1 MRDGL
6 AERPFNI
13 VQQPV
18 HASGHLIDV
27 VHRLDKEFHA
37 GDQGIDRTPS
47 LVDSLGTG
55 RQRVVETETP
65 DEVVDAVQGRTRTL
79 GCGGLFIRRGHGAR
93 VVRLRRGSY
102 GLFLGLA
109 ELYITIII
117 GTNQRTG
124 GVQDP
129 AQRRFEVP
137 RRRVSLRV
145 EITFNVVDRA
155 FQDKDLVSEAVEF
168 STLNDEL
175 IFTQFQ
181 FFGSLSGN
189 PVPLPAGLATELPGA
204 TTRGTRRHGLS
215 APHALSRRG
224 VVVLF
229 RHDEKVGHLRVVVVD

>member
-1 MRDGL
+1 M
-6 AERPFNI
+6 
-13 VQQPV
+13 V
-18 HASGHLIDV
+18 
-27 VHRLDKEFHA
+27 
-37 GDQGIDRTPS
+37 
-47 LVDSLGTG
+47 LG
-55 RQRVVETETP
+55 
-65 DEVVDAVQGRTRTL
+65 
-79 GCGGLFIRRGHGAR
+79 F
-93 VVRLRRGSY
+93 
-102 GLFLGLA
+102 A

-129 AQRRFEVP
+129 TQRRFEVP
-137 RRRVSLRV
+137 RRRVSLRI

-181 FFGSLSGN
+181 LFGSLSGN

-204 TTRGTRRHGLS
+204 STRGARRHGLS

-229 RHDEKVGHLRVVVVD
+229 RHDEKVGHL